1 MCNDRSSTNVIHKK
15 SVLSNGEWKAAT
27 GIGGSVPIP
36 RSADKEES
44 TRARANWMAASG
56 RDRIYEPFFLR
67 SAQRFFIASDSRLL
81 PSGVSPPRF
90 FPFNAGGG
98 GVATPV
104 LTARGEFDLSSTA
117 MARLSLS
124 LSCFKSATILCRS
137 TIGSFLYQD
146 GVCRRRRSS
155 GSWLPQ
161 RGRCS
166 IYDQQESPARAGI
179 LRPGHCDPRL

>member
-1 MCNDRSSTNVIHKK
+1 MVNGRQQLASVVPCPFLDRQIRRSPPKP
-15 SVLSNGEWKAAT
+15 ERT
-27 GIGGSVPIP
+27 GWRHLVG
-36 RSADKEES
+36 
-44 TRARANWMAASG
+44 
-56 RDRIYEPFFLR
+56 DRIYEPFFLR

-81 PSGVSPPRF
+81 PSGVTPPRF

-104 LTARGEFDLSSTA
+104 LTARGEFDPSSTA

-124 LSCFKSATILCRS
+124 LSCFKSATILCTS
-137 TIGSFLYQD
+137 TIGSFLCQD

-155 GSWLPQ
+155 GSLLPQ

-166 IYDQQESPARAGI
+166 IYDQQYSPARRAFHQPGLCSLAL
-179 LRPGHCDPRL
+179 LRLCGGGLLD